1 MVSKETGFQKEETMK
16 TLFSCSAGAL
26 IGAVV
31 AASAPASMAA
41 ESISV
46 QRQADITTMC
56 GDKPMVVGL
65 SDGYGGNTWRKTAV
79 AELKDEVGRCKNL
92 KRFIYMN
99 ANGDQQKANS
109 DINSMVAQGV
119 NVLIVYPDFGA
130 AQIPAMRAALR
141 AGVTVIPY
149 MAQLPGVAGKDYTAN
164 VSADLQRIGGAWA
177 DWFGENLK
185 KGNVVFLG
193 GIPGAPASQ
202 TFLEGFK
209 THLSKY
215 PGLKLVQNDFVV
227 TNWNPIDAPKAV
239 EGVIAKF
246 NQIDGLAA
254 DYGVTAL
261 AAVKTFQH
269 ANLPIPAI
277 ATGSSNN
284 ELSCKYV
291 QMKAAGKPFP
301 YYSLDGMTTVIR
313 FAARRGVAAYQGT
326 TDNEPLQVFPYT
338 YADSGAGI
346 APKCDTAA
354 PPDADFS
361 SSLAVDK
368 LKAVFTQ

>member
-1 MVSKETGFQKEETMK
+1 MK
-16 TLFSCSAGAL
+16 QLFRYSTYVLAAGLLAGTASSAAL
-26 IGAVV
+26 
-31 AASAPASMAA
+31 AAD
-41 ESISV
+41 SISV
-46 QRQADITTMC
+46 QRQGDITSMC
-56 GDKPMVVGL
+56 GTKPMVVGL
-65 SDGYGGNTWRKTAV
+65 SDGYGGNTWRKTAI

-92 KRFIYMN
+92 KRFIYTN

-130 AQIPAMRAALR
+130 AQLPAMRAATR

-149 MAQLPGVAGKDYTAN
+149 MAEIPGTPGKDYAAN
-164 VSADLQRIGGAWA
+164 VSADLLRIGGAWA
-177 DWFGENLK
+177 DWFGQNLK
-185 KGNVVFLG
+185 NGNVVFLG

-202 TFLEGFK
+202 TFLDGFK
-209 THLSKY
+209 THLAKY

-239 EGVIAKF
+239 EGVIAKYSH
-246 NQIDGLAA
+246 IDGVAA

-261 AAVKTFQH
+261 ATVKTFQQAH
-269 ANLPIPAI
+269 LPIPAI

-291 QMKAAGKPFP
+291 AMKEAGKPFP
-301 YYSLDGMTTVIR
+301 YYSLDGMTSVIR
-313 FAARRGVAAYQGT
+313 FAARRGVAMYQGT
-326 TDNEPLQVFPYT
+326 TDNEPLKVFPYT
-338 YADSGAGI
+338 YADSGAGV
-346 APKCDTAA
+346 APKCDTSA

-361 SSLAVDK
+361 SVLAADK
-368 LKAVFTQ
+368 LKAVFKQ

>member
-1 MVSKETGFQKEETMK
+1 MKRLFRHSTRMV
-16 TLFSCSAGAL
+16 AGGVL
-26 IGAVV
+26 AVT
-31 AASAPASMAA
+31 ASAAMSAT
-41 ESISV
+41 SVSV
-46 QRQADITTMC
+46 QSQGDITTMC
-56 GDKPMVVGL
+56 GTKPMVVGL

-79 AELKDEVGRCKNL
+79 AELMDEVGRCKNL
-92 KRFIYMN
+92 KRFIYTN

-130 AQIPAMRAALR
+130 AQIPAMRAATR

-149 MAQLPGVAGKDYTAN
+149 MADIPGTPGKDYAAN
-164 VSADLQRIGGAWA
+164 VSADLLRIGGAWA
-177 DWFGENLK
+177 DWFGNNLK

-202 TFLEGFK
+202 TFLDGFK
-209 THLSKY
+209 TNLAKY

-239 EGVIAKF
+239 EGVIAKYAH
-246 NQIDGLAA
+246 IDGVAA

-261 AAVKTFQH
+261 ATVKTFQQAH
-269 ANLPIPAI
+269 LPIPAI

-284 ELSCKYV
+284 ELSCKYAS
-291 QMKAAGKPFP
+291 MKEEGKPFP
-301 YYSLDGMTTVIR
+301 YYSLDGMTSIIR
-313 FAARRGVAAYQGT
+313 FAARRGVAMYQGT
-326 TDNEPLQVFPYT
+326 TDNEPLKVFPYV
-338 YADSGAGI
+338 YADSSAGI
-346 APKCDTAA
+346 TPKCDSSA

-361 SSLAVDK
+361 SALKVDR
-368 LKAVFTQ
+368 LKAVFKQ

>member
-1 MVSKETGFQKEETMK
+1 MA
-16 TLFSCSAGAL
+16 TLFKCSVGAL
-26 IGAVV
+26 VGGVV
-31 AASAPASMAA
+31 AATTSVSMAA

-46 QRQADITTMC
+46 QKQADITTMC
-56 GDKPMVVGL
+56 GSKPMVVGL
-65 SDGYGGNTWRKTAV
+65 SDGYGGNTWRKTAI
-79 AELKDEVGRCKNL
+79 AELKDEIGRCKNL

-130 AQIPAMRAALR
+130 AQIPAMRAATR

-149 MAQLPGVAGKDYTAN
+149 MAELPGVAGKDYAAN
-164 VSADLQRIGGAWA
+164 VSADLLRIGGAWA
-177 DWFGENLK
+177 DWFGQNLK

-215 PGLKLVQNDFVV
+215 PSLKLVQNDFVV

-239 EGVIAKF
+239 EGVIAKYS
-246 NQIDGLAA
+246 QIDGLAA

-291 QMKAAGKPFP
+291 SMKETGKPFP

-313 FAARRGVAAYQGT
+313 FAARRGVATYQGT
-326 TDNEPLQVFPYT
+326 TDNEPLKVFPYT

-346 APKCDTAA
+346 APKCDSAA

-361 SSLAVDK
+361 SSLTVDK

>member
-1 MVSKETGFQKEETMK
+1 MK
-16 TLFSCSAGAL
+16 QLIRYSTHVLAAGLLAATASSAA
-26 IGAVV
+26 
-31 AASAPASMAA
+31 MAA
-41 ESISV
+41 DSISV
-46 QRQADITTMC
+46 QRQGDITSMC
-56 GDKPMVVGL
+56 GTKPMVVGL
-65 SDGYGGNTWRKTAV
+65 SDGYGGNTWRKTAI

-92 KRFIYMN
+92 TRFIYTN

-130 AQIPAMRAALR
+130 AQLPAMRAATR

-149 MAQLPGVAGKDYTAN
+149 MAEIPGTPGKDYAAN
-164 VSADLQRIGGAWA
+164 VSADLLRIGGAWA
-177 DWFGENLK
+177 DWFGQNLK
-185 KGNVVFLG
+185 NGNVVFLG

-202 TFLEGFK
+202 TFLNGFK
-209 THLSKY
+209 THLAKY

-239 EGVIAKF
+239 EGVIAKYSH
-246 NQIDGLAA
+246 IEGVTA

-261 AAVKTFQH
+261 ATVKTFQQAH
-269 ANLPIPAI
+269 LPIPAI

-291 QMKAAGKPFP
+291 AMKEAGQPFP
-301 YYSLDGMTTVIR
+301 YYSLDGMTSVIR
-313 FAARRGVAAYQGT
+313 FAARRGVATYQGT
-326 TDNEPLQVFPYT
+326 TDNEPLKVFPYI
-338 YADSGAGI
+338 YADSGAGVT
-346 APKCDTAA
+346 PKCDVSA

-361 SSLAVDK
+361 SVLAADK
-368 LKAVFTQ
+368 LKAVFKQ